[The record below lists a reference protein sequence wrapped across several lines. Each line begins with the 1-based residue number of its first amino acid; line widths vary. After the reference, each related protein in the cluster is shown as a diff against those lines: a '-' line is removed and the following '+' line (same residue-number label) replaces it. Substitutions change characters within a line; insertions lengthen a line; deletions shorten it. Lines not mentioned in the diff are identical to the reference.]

1 MGPENRSS
9 AFIRRALITYFKKRI
24 GSRKFC
30 IISNDCWGAE
40 LYKLL
45 DRPFNTPFIGL
56 MLMSPCYIKLL
67 DNLKYYLNEPLN
79 FKSESR
85 YPEMQ
90 EIKSGTKFPLAT
102 LGDSDIEI
110 HFMHYNSE
118 NEARNKWNRRV
129 KRIDWNYLYVKYDCG
144 KDYASKELAE
154 RFMKSNYTN
163 KLLFGKNEHGQLEM
177 FLINNYN
184 INALKQ
190 FKNCFLSF
198 DPIGWL
204 LEKPHYNSPI
214 QKLIGRLSYK
224 YL

>member
-1 MGPENRSS
+1 MASQNKRSV
-9 AFIRRALITYFKKRI
+9 FIRNLLVAYFKRRI
-24 GSRKFC
+24 GNHRFC

-45 DRPFNTPFIGL
+45 DRPYNTPFIGL

-90 EIKSGTKFPLAT
+90 EIKSGTNFPLAT
-102 LGDSDIEI
+102 LGNSDIEI
-110 HFMHYNSE
+110 HFMHYKSE
-118 NEARNKWNRRV
+118 IEARDKWNRRV
-129 KRIDWNYLYVKYDCG
+129 KRIDWNNLCVKYDCG
-144 KDYASKELAE
+144 KDYASRELAE
-154 RFMKSNYTN
+154 RFMKSNYAN
-163 KLLFGKNEHGQLEM
+163 RLMFGKNEYEQLEM
-177 FLINNYN
+177 FLINNYDV
-184 INALKQ
+184 NALKQ

-198 DPIGWL
+198 DPVGWL
-204 LEKPHYNSPI
+204 LDKPYYKNPI
-214 QKLIGRLSYK
+214 QKLIGSLSFK